1 MNPQD
6 FIELERT
13 VQQQINTRAA
23 FDEAFRRKLLTSN
36 PKGVQELLE
45 RELGHTLPAGVTIQV
60 HQGIPF
66 TIHLVLP
73 IQPQPGEPTATE
85 LSDTDLEQA
94 GGGGG
99 GEMRDDEKEPGA
111 L

>member
-6 FIELERT
+6 FIELERI
-13 VQQQINTRAA
+13 VQQQIITRAT

-36 PKGVQELLE
+36 PKEVQELLE
-45 RELGHTLPAGVTIQV
+45 RELGLTLPAGMTIQV

-99 GEMRDDEKEPGA
+99 EMRDDEKEPGA